1 MFGLWLTGLLAS
13 REIERL
19 TGARSIA
26 GLVLPAS
33 CGYGPRRPGTEVH
46 TDSLGQRTHC
56 GQNVEAP
63 MPGRPTLF
71 GYGFLWAQT
80 PRQWCVWEAG
90 AVLLALRTWEP
101 GGPGS
106 GGGKE
111 ESSAQKGRGSQRG
124 HRSWLLHCA
133 RTSQP
138 ALTSAQR
145 DLKQEDRAPAG
156 QLSVFFCLNHTLSPM
171 AFPVLG

>member
-26 GLVLPAS
+26 GLVLPAF

-56 GQNVEAP
+56 GHNVEAP
-63 MPGRPTLF
+63 IPGSPTLF
-71 GYGFLWAQT
+71 GYGFLWAQNS
-80 PRQWCVWEAG
+80 PRV
-90 AVLLALRTWEP
+90 VRL
-101 GGPGS
+101 
-106 GGGKE
+106 GGGSRPACPQDLGTWGAGKWRWE
-111 ESSAQKGRGSQRG
+111 RGELGPERK
-124 HRSWLLHCA
+124 RVPKRAPVLAPPLCLN
-133 RTSQP
+133 QP

-156 QLSVFFCLNHTLSPM
+156 QLSAFFCLNHTLSPM